1 MSESRFFE
9 AGEILLQSGH
19 SLHDVR
25 LAYGTY
31 GTLNEDKSNAVV
43 ILTPFGMRHTDCEY
57 FFGPGK
63 ALDPARH
70 FIIVPNLLGNGLSSS
85 PSNTPSPFDRGNFP
99 HVSIYDNVMLQH
111 RFITEV
117 LDIDKLLLVMGH
129 SMGALQT
136 YQWAVLFPDMMAAI
150 APICGSARTSPHNK
164 VFLQGMRGIL
174 ELDPAWKDGW
184 YDTPPEVG
192 LKTLGR
198 AWAASPPSQGFYRES
213 KYNDMGYNSIEDF
226 LVGHWE
232 NMFVSRDANDILSH
246 ISTWYHA
253 DLSDNEI
260 YCGDFEKALGT
271 ISAKAIVMP
280 SQTDIY
286 FPPEDGAYEA
296 AHIPNAEFRPIPSI
310 WGHWAGNA
318 RNPEDAAFIDQA
330 LAELL
335 AG

>member
-136 YQWAVLFPDMMAAI
+136 YQWAVLFPAMMAAI

-232 NMFVSRDANDILSH
+232 NMCVSRDANDILSH

-318 RNPEDAAFIDQA
+318 RTPQDAAFIDQA
-330 LAELL
+330 LAELIS
-335 AG
+335 G